1 MTVPKALRL
10 DDRSIISVAGEDR
23 LSFLQGLVSNDV
35 RHVSTDCAI
44 YAALLTPQ
52 GKYLFDFFIVGAG
65 DALWLDC
72 EAVRAEALARR
83 LGIYRLRARVT
94 ITPMADAI
102 SVVAGFGTG
111 AAAAVGL
118 GGADPGAAARLSSGF
133 AFLDPRL
140 PTAGI
145 RCLLPSTDVPAFLA
159 GHDFGQATRDDFD
172 RHRLSLGLP
181 DGSRDLIVERSL
193 LLECGFDELNGVN
206 WNKGCYV
213 GQEVTA
219 RSKHRGLIRKRLV
232 PARITGPLPAPGTP
246 IRQAER
252 TVGEIRSGVDGLA
265 LALLQLDALALAQ
278 DGGPDSELWAGESR
292 VAADVPT
299 WVHLVAD
306 RPQHPGLSR

>member
-1 MTVPKALRL
+1 MTVPIALRL
-10 DDRSIISVAGEDR
+10 DDRSIIEVTGEDR
-23 LSFLQGLVSNDV
+23 LSFLQGLVSSDV
-35 RHVSTDCAI
+35 RRVTATRAI

-72 EAVRAEALARR
+72 EAGRADALARR

-94 ITPMADAI
+94 ISPMTDRIA
-102 SVVAGFGTG
+102 VVAGFGPD

-118 GGADPGAAARLSSGF
+118 AGAENGTAAAVSNGV

-140 PTAGI
+140 PAAGV
-145 RCLLPSTDVPAFLA
+145 RCLLPAADVPAFLA
-159 GHDFGQATRDDFD
+159 ARGFDQASRDDFE
-172 RHRLSLGLP
+172 RHRLRLGLP

-193 LLECGFDELNGVN
+193 LLECGFDELNGVD

-232 PARITGPLPAPGTP
+232 PVRLTGPLPAPGTP
-246 IRQAER
+246 IRQGER
-252 TVGEIRSGVDGLA
+252 TVGEIRSGTEGLA
-265 LALLQLDALALAQ
+265 LALVQLDALALAHHSA
-278 DGGPDSELWAGESR
+278 DGSELRADGNR
-292 VAADVPT
+292 VVAAEPE
-299 WVHLVAD
+299 WLHLSD
-306 RPQHPGLSR
+306 RPQRPGVSS

>member
-35 RHVSTDCAI
+35 RQVTDGGAI

-72 EAVRAEALARR
+72 EAARAEALARR

-94 ITPMADAI
+94 ITPMAHAI

-118 GGADPGAAARLSSGF
+118 AGADPGTAAALSSGF

-140 PTAGI
+140 PAAGI
-145 RCLLPSTDVPAFLA
+145 RCLLPSTDVPTFLA
-159 GHDFGQATRDDFD
+159 GHGFGQASRDDFD

-292 VAADVPT
+292 VRADVPT

>member
-23 LSFLQGLVSNDV
+23 FSFLQGLVSNDV
-35 RHVSTDCAI
+35 RQVTDGCAI

-72 EAVRAEALARR
+72 EAARAEALARR

-94 ITPMADAI
+94 ITPLADAI
-102 SVVAGFGTG
+102 SVVAAFGTG

-118 GGADPGAAARLSSGF
+118 GGADSGAAVALSGGY

-140 PTAGI
+140 PAAGI

-159 GHDFGQATRDDFD
+159 GHGFAPASRDDFD

-278 DGGPDSELWAGESR
+278 DGGLDSELWADESR
-292 VAADVPT
+292 VAADVPA
-299 WVHLVAD
+299 WVRLGD
-306 RPQHPGLSR
+306 RPQRPGLNR

>member
-10 DDRSIISVAGEDR
+10 HDRSIISVAGEDR
-23 LSFLQGLVSNDV
+23 FSFLQGLVSNDV
-35 RHVSTDCAI
+35 RQVTDCCAI

-72 EAVRAEALARR
+72 EAARAEALARR

-111 AAAAVGL
+111 AAEAVGL
-118 GGADPGAAARLSSGF
+118 GGAEPGATVALSGGF

-140 PTAGI
+140 PAAGI
-145 RCLLPSTDVPAFLA
+145 RCLLPSTDVPAFLT
-159 GHDFGQATRDDFD
+159 GHGFDPVRRDDFD

-278 DGGPDSELWAGESR
+278 DGNPDSELWAGESR
-292 VAADVPT
+292 VAADVPA
-299 WVHLVAD
+299 WVRLGD
-306 RPQHPGLSR
+306 RPQSPGLSR

>member
-10 DDRSIISVAGEDR
+10 DDRSIIAVAGEDR

-35 RHVSTDCAI
+35 RQVTAGRAI

-72 EAVRAEALARR
+72 EAARAEALARR
-83 LGIYRLRARVT
+83 LGIYRLRARVA

-102 SVVAGFGTG
+102 SVVAGFGPGT
-111 AAAAVGL
+111 AEAVGL
-118 GGADPGAAARLSSGF
+118 GGADPGAAVALASGI

-140 PTAGI
+140 PAAGI

-159 GHDFGQATRDDFD
+159 GHDFGQASRDDFD

-181 DGSRDLIVERSL
+181 DGSSDLIVERSL
-193 LLECGFDELNGVN
+193 LLECGFDELNGIN

-219 RSKHRGLIRKRLV
+219 RSKHRGLTRKRLV

-246 IRQAER
+246 IRQGEQ

-278 DGGPDSELWAGESR
+278 GGGPGSELWAGESR
-292 VAADVPT
+292 VAADVPA
-299 WVHLVAD
+299 WMHLAG